1 MSTLELCLL
10 LGPSSFSAGL
20 VVGYVVPK
28 VYARAVARAVERERV
43 VAGLAGTGGA
53 IPPWEQTA
61 RDLEKAAVEQAK
73 QGMSSTSRTLLDQA
87 ADVRARGK
95 AGR

>member
-1 MSTLELCLL
+1 MTTLDLVIVAWASGVAMGGL
-10 LGPSSFSAGL
+10 LGYG
-20 VVGYVVPK
+20 VPK
-28 VYARAVARAVERERV
+28 LYRRAVERAVERERV
-43 VAGLAGTGGA
+43 VSALAGGQIPSWERTA
-53 IPPWEQTA
+53 IE
-61 RDLEKAAVEQAK
+61 LEEAAVAQAK